1 MRLNLD
7 RVQRA
12 AENQPQEALN
22 DSSENACLASFK
34 RSNSGHRGYLSFL
47 RWREAPAIERDSTD
61 ELWGHL
67 VARPVIGYR
76 STCPD
81 DRDVSYPVA
90 AEPAAE

>member
-34 RSNSGHRGYLSFL
+34 RSNSGHRGYLTFL
-47 RWREAPAIERDSTD
+47 RWREAPAIERDFYRRAVRPSD
-61 ELWGHL
+61 RQ
-67 VARPVIGYR
+67 AR
-76 STCPD
+76 
-81 DRDVSYPVA
+81 DRLPIDP
-90 AEPAAE
+90 P